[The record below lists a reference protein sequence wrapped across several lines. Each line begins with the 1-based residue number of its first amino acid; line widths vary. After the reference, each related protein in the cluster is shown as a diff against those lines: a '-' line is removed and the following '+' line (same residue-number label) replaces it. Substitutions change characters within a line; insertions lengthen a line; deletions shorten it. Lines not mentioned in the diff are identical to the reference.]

1 MANKT
6 ALGNILDQINTLP
19 TLGKNNT
26 LPEANIDNTAVDIP
40 LEEKLISI
48 DPQRISNWEFH
59 DRPEKELGDLAL
71 FAKELKD
78 IGQQQPCIVRPSTKT
93 SSDYE
98 LVVGERRWRAALL
111 ANLPLW
117 VIVKKLN
124 DSDAAMVQAVENDS
138 RIDLSDYAKGMSFSK
153 LIDKG
158 VIKQKD
164 LIQKLGKSKQYVS
177 ALLSF
182 SKIPQPLVDAIK
194 DFTKVNAYTAEKIK
208 QLANKDAAHLEALI
222 SLSPKIR
229 DGLLRSNK
237 AIESAVSNLLLKKEV
252 AIVHNEKIFTKD
264 GRHVFTWRKDNNGIP
279 AIHFPKHVHKLF
291 TDGKLNLKEISDDL
305 LKILDEKFEV
315 LKKSGIPDW

>member
-19 TLGKNNT
+19 TLGKNDSQ
-26 LPEANIDNTAVDIP
+26 PEVNLDNTPSDNAV
-40 LEEKLISI
+40 EEKLISI
-48 DPQRISNWEFH
+48 DPKRISNWEFH
-59 DRPEKELGDLAL
+59 DRPEKELGDLHL

-78 IGQQQPCIVRPSTKT
+78 IGQQQPCIVRPSTKK
-93 SSDYE
+93 SFDYE
-98 LVVGERRWRAALL
+98 LIVGERRWRAALL
-111 ANLPLW
+111 ANIPLL
-117 VIVKKLN
+117 VIVKKL
-124 DSDAAMVQAVENDS
+124 DDAGAAMIQAVENDS

-182 SKIPQPLVDAIK
+182 SKIPEPLANAVK

-208 QLANKDAAHLEALI
+208 QLANKDSAHLEALI

-237 AIESAVSNLLLKKEV
+237 AIESAVLDILLKKESPV
-252 AIVHNEKIFTKD
+252 VHNEKVFTRD

-291 TDGKLNLKEISDDL
+291 TDGKLNLKEVSDDL
-305 LKILDEKFEV
+305 LKVLDKKFEA
-315 LKKSGIPDW
+315 LKKSGIPD